1 MKVLKPGNTHKNI
14 WCPKCHAYISY
25 TANDIE
31 VIEQFDD
38 WCGYYY
44 QAQRI
49 KCPECG
55 EKIILKEIYG

>member
-14 WCPKCHAYISY
+14 WCPKCHAYLSY

-44 QAQRI
+44 
-49 KCPECG
+49 
-55 EKIILKEIYG
+55 